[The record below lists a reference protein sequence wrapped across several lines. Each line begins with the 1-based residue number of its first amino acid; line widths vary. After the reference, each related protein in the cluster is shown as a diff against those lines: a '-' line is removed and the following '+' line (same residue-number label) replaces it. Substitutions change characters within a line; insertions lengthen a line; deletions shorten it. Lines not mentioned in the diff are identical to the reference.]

1 MKTLSLINLF
11 LIVAL
16 LGCNAPATDGNQND
30 AIIQE
35 SNSVEKIGEVNR
47 DSGKILSADKASIG
61 MTIDELKK
69 AYPNAKFI
77 EEPLYMYG
85 IDSEKSGLLVV
96 NNNEKL
102 LFVWVSEDDHIKGIT
117 ILSPS
122 IVIDSN
128 VSVGMN
134 FQEFLKKYPD
144 AQLAVSLVDEGVEY
158 YHVKD
163 KDYIIEFLTKP
174 DNRVGEY
181 KEEGVEAK
189 SIRIVRPNAKID
201 RITIN

>member
-69 AYPNAKFI
+69 
-77 EEPLYMYG
+77 
-85 IDSEKSGLLVV
+85 
-96 NNNEKL
+96 
-102 LFVWVSEDDHIKGIT
+102 
-117 ILSPS
+117 S
-122 IVIDSN
+122 ISQCEI
-128 VSVGMN
+128 
-134 FQEFLKKYPD
+134 Y
-144 AQLAVSLVDEGVEY
+144 
-158 YHVKD
+158 
-163 KDYIIEFLTKP
+163 
-174 DNRVGEY
+174 
-181 KEEGVEAK
+181 
-189 SIRIVRPNAKID
+189 
-201 RITIN
+201 

>member
-1 MKTLSLINLF
+1 
-11 LIVAL
+11 
-16 LGCNAPATDGNQND
+16 
-30 AIIQE
+30 
-35 SNSVEKIGEVNR
+35 
-47 DSGKILSADKASIG
+47 
-61 MTIDELKK
+61 
-69 AYPNAKFI
+69 
-77 EEPLYMYG
+77 MYG

-181 KEEGVEAK
+181 EEEGVEAK

-201 RITIN
+201 RITMN

>member
-77 EEPLYMYG
+77 EKPLYMYG

-181 KEEGVEAK
+181 EEEGVEAK

-201 RITIN
+201 RITMN

>member
-1 MKTLSLINLF
+1 
-11 LIVAL
+11 
-16 LGCNAPATDGNQND
+16 
-30 AIIQE
+30 
-35 SNSVEKIGEVNR
+35 
-47 DSGKILSADKASIG
+47 
-61 MTIDELKK
+61 
-69 AYPNAKFI
+69 
-77 EEPLYMYG
+77 MYG

-102 LFVWVSEDDHIKGIT
+102 LFVWVSEDDHIKVFT

-189 SIRIVRPNAKID
+189 SIRIERPNAKIY
-201 RITIN
+201 RITMK